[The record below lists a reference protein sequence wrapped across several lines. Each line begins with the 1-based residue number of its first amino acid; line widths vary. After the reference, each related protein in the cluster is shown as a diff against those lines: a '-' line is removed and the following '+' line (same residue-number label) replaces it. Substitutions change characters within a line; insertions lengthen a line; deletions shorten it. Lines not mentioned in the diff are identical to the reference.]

1 MARRPRLRFS
11 IAAGSFF
18 LTVTLGLISACAR
31 VEPVAIPPAPAGFP
45 TNVEQLRGLA
55 AAALTRRLGEP
66 DFVRVEPP
74 GVIWQYRS
82 DDCVL
87 ELILYPSGDQLLVAY
102 AEARDR
108 ELTRAGEPGCYAE
121 IVALRARPL

>member
-31 VEPVAIPPAPAGFP
+31 VEPTAIAPAAAGLP
-45 TNVEQLRGLA
+45 THVEQLRGVA
-55 AAALTRRLGEP
+55 AAELARRLGEP
-66 DFVRVEPP
+66 DFVRAEPP

-102 AEARDR
+102 AETRER
-108 ELTRAGEPGCYAE
+108 ELTGAEQSGCYAE
-121 IVALRARPL
+121 ILALRARPL